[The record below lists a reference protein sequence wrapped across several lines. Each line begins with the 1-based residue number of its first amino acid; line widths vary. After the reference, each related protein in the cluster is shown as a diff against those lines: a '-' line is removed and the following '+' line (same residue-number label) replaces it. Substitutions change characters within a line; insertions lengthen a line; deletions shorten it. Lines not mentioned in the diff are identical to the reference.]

1 MERTDDPFRRGE
13 LVTLREFDTAAEPL
27 GRVVSV
33 SADGDRAEVAWQ
45 RYRGREDQVTVEP
58 TIMLRRVHESE
69 IDPEPEPE

>member
-1 MERTDDPFRRGE
+1 MERTDDPFLRGE

-33 SADGDRAEVAWQ
+33 SSDGDRAEVEWQ
-45 RYRGREDQVTVEP
+45 RYPGHGAQVTVEP

-69 IDPEPEPE
+69 MDPEPGPE